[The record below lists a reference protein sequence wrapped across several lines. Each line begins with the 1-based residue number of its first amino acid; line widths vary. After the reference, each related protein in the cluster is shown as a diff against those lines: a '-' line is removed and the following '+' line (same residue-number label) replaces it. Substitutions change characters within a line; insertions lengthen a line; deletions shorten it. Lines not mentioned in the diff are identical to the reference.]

1 MKLDKTAQELDLASI
16 PAEFRE
22 NYKFLCELINCRQK
36 NNNVTE
42 RLEQIIEKRLCNLRG
57 KLNRRQL
64 GILTRFLNGCE
75 ADEADESECLM
86 PPVPPELEASLRLR
100 KRSTWLPWEAEAI
113 RKIERWRAD
122 ISCIIQRWGEN
133 LSVASPSA
141 TIRAL
146 NQVRSC
152 R

>member
-1 MKLDKTAQELDLASI
+1 MKLDKTAQELDLTSI
-16 PAEFRE
+16 SAEFRE
-22 NYKFLCELINCRQK
+22 NYKFLCELINCSQK

-42 RLEQIIEKRLCNLRG
+42 RLEQVIENRLCNLRG

-64 GILTRFLNGCE
+64 GIVTRFLKGYE
-75 ADEADESECLM
+75 TDESECLM

-122 ISCIIQRWGEN
+122 ISCIIQRWGED
-133 LSVASPSA
+133 LSVASPTA

-146 NQVRSC
+146 NRLSSC

>member
-42 RLEQIIEKRLCNLRG
+42 PLEQILENRLCNLRG

-75 ADEADESECLM
+75 ADESECLI

-122 ISCIIQRWGEN
+122 ISCIIQCWGEN
-133 LSVASPSA
+133 LTVAPPTA
-141 TIRAL
+141 TITVL
-146 NQVRSC
+146 NRLRSC
-152 R
+152 Q